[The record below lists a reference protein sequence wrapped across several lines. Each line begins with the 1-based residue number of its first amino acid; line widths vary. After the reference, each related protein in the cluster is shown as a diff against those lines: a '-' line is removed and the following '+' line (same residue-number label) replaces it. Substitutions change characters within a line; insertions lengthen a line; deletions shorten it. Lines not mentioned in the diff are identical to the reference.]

1 MNDWK
6 AYLAELNDA
15 VARTRAAVQAPDG
28 PDLRG
33 LDLATPVTPAGPLGQ
48 DDAEQALALLRG
60 IEQLSD
66 ELSQARDRAGRELM
80 LHRRLSRGR
89 PASAGPA
96 FVDRHG

>member
-1 MNDWK
+1 MRDWK

-15 VARTRAAVQAPDG
+15 VARTRAAMQAPH
-28 PDLRG
+28 DLNVTG
-33 LDLATPVTPAGPLGQ
+33 LELATPVTPAGPLGH
-48 DDAEQALALLRG
+48 DDAEQARALLLG
-60 IEQLSD
+60 IEQLSE

-80 LHRRLSRGR
+80 LHRRMSAGR

>member
-15 VARTRAAVQAPDG
+15 VALTRAAVHAPDG
-28 PDLRG
+28 PGLPG
-33 LDLATPVTPAGPLGQ
+33 LDLATPPGPLTK
-48 DDAEQALALLRG
+48 DDAEQARALLRG

-66 ELSQARDRAGRELM
+66 ELSRARDRAGRELM
-80 LHRRLSRGR
+80 LHRRLSAGR